1 MFRDTEDQIAIRDA
15 VRAILKDFPDEY
27 WMEKDRE
34 ERFPKEFYKAFADA
48 GFLGASVPEELGG
61 SALPLA
67 DVAAI
72 LQEVSQSGAGMA
84 GASAVHMSMF
94 GIQPIVKHADDA
106 LRSEVLPR
114 ILDGSLQ
121 VCFGVTEPDAGTDT
135 TRITTFARRDG
146 DDYVIRG
153 NKVWI
158 SKALDADECLL
169 LVRTTKIEDAP
180 RPTDG
185 MSLILVPMSAAGIK
199 VSPIPM
205 LGRRSIAACEVVF
218 DDVRVSAGRIVGQ
231 EGKGFRYLLESL
243 NAERILVAAEAVG
256 LGRAALAKAVNYANE
271 RQVFGRAIGQN
282 QGVQFPLAE
291 SHARLEAAD
300 LAARKAAWLYDAG
313 EPCGAEANI
322 AKYLASEAAFEAAD
336 RAMQTLGGFG
346 YANEYHVE
354 RYFREARLW
363 RVAPVAQNLILS
375 FIAERVLGL
384 PRSF

>member
-1 MFRDTEDQIAIRDA
+1 MFRDTEDQLAIRNA
-15 VRAILKDFPDEY
+15 VCAILKDFPDEY
-27 WMEKDRE
+27 WMDNDRE

-106 LRSEVLPR
+106 LRNDVLPR

-135 TRITTFARRDG
+135 TRITTFTRRDG

-169 LVRTTKIEDAP
+169 LVRTTKIEDAA

-218 DDVRVSAGRIVGQ
+218 DDVRVPASRIVGQ
-231 EGKGFRYLLESL
+231 EGRGFRYLLESL

-256 LGRAALAKAVNYANE
+256 LGRAALAKAVGYANE

-291 SHARLEAAD
+291 SYARLEAAD

-322 AKYLASEAAFEAAD
+322 AKYLAAEAAFEAAD

>member
-1 MFRDTEDQIAIRDA
+1 MFRDTEDQVAIRNT
-15 VRAILKDFPDEY
+15 VRMLMKQFPDEY
-27 WMEKDRE
+27 WMEKDSKE
-34 ERFPKEFYKAFADA
+34 EFPEEFYSAFAEA
-48 GFLGASVPEELGG
+48 GFLGASVPEEFDG
-61 SALPLA
+61 SGLPLA

-72 LQEVSQSGAGMA
+72 LQEISESGAGMA

-94 GIQPIVKHADDA
+94 GIQAIIKHADSR
-106 LRSEVLPR
+106 LRGEILPR
-114 ILDGSLQ
+114 ILNGSLQ
-121 VCFGVTEPDAGTDT
+121 ICFGVTEPDAGTDT

-146 DDYVIRG
+146 EDYIIRG

-169 LVRTTKIEDAP
+169 LVRTAKIEDCA

-185 MSLILVPMSAAGIK
+185 MSLILVPMKSAGIA

-218 DDVRVSAGRIVGQ
+218 EDVRVPANRIVGE

-256 LGRAALAKAVNYANE
+256 LGRAALAKAVRYANE
-271 RQVFGRAIGQN
+271 RQVFGRIIGQN
-282 QGVQFPLAE
+282 QGVQFPLAD
-291 SHARLEAAD
+291 SYARLEAAD

-313 EPCGAEANI
+313 ESCGAEANT